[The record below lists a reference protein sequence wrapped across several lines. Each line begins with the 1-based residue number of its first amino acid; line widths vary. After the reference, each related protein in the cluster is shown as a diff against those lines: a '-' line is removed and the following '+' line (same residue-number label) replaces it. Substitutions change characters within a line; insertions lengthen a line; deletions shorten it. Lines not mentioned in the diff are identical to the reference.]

1 MKFITTILITLFSY
15 TFNVIDINDDVLN
28 AFKQNKS
35 AEVAK
40 YFDEKI
46 SLKIIT
52 QEDVLSK
59 AQAESNLKFFFEK
72 HPIKAYTKQKTTSI
86 NSSSYYLNTN
96 LEGENEK
103 FRLTLL
109 IRRNLIAQMR
119 IEQLNE

>member
-1 MKFITTILITLFSY
+1 MKFISTILITLFSLVN
-15 TFNVIDINDDVLN
+15 NVIDINEDLLN

-35 AEVAK
+35 ADIAK

-59 AQAESNLKFFFEK
+59 AQAEANLKFFFEK
-72 HPIKAYTKQKTTSI
+72 HPIKAYSKQKTTAI
-86 NSSSYYLNTN
+86 NASSYYLNAN
-96 LEGENEK
+96 IEGENEK
-103 FRLTLL
+103 YRLTLL

-119 IEQLNE
+119 IEQINE

>member
-1 MKFITTILITLFSY
+1 MKFITTILITLFLN
-15 TFNVIDINDDVLN
+15 TFNVIDINDDILN
-28 AFKQNKS
+28 GFKQNKS

-40 YFDEKI
+40 HFDEKI

-59 AQAESNLKFFFEK
+59 AQAEANLKFFFEK
-72 HPIKAYTKQKTTSI
+72 HPIKSYTKQKTTSI
-86 NSSSYYLNTN
+86 NSTSYYLNTN

-109 IRRNLIAQMR
+109 VRRNLIAQMR